1 MPKNLVALPIAA
13 GHSNRQLTA
22 KLVSAVWRLI
32 ENPNTLCSR
41 PAMYSTAGRLGFWV
55 FLENPKPGEHIMP
68 QEFVPDDNKSEPPND
83 DSAASEQDILMLTI
97 VGSPKAVRK
106 TILTLY
112 RLGFAEVNDW
122 SQLQRTG
129 NPKQVM
135 SVLIRR
141 QVSTDNT
148 APRQ

>member
-1 MPKNLVALPIAA
+1 LPED
-13 GHSNRQLTA
+13 NNF
-22 KLVSAVWRLI
+22 VSAAL
-32 ENPNTLCSR
+32 EEDCS
-41 PAMYSTAGRLGFWV
+41 
-55 FLENPKPGEHIMP
+55 
-68 QEFVPDDNKSEPPND
+68 ND

-112 RLGFAEVNDW
+112 RIGFAEVGDW
-122 SQLQRTG
+122 SQPQRMA

-141 QVSTDNT
+141 KVSTDGKL
-148 APRQ
+148 QG